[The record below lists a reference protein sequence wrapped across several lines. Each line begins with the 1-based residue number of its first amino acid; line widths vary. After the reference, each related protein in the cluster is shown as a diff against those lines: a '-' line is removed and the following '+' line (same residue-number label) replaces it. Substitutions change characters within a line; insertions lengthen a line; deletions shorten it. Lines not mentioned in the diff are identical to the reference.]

1 MKRRCEMGLE
11 EECAMG
17 VEDGRS
23 LVARPQ
29 RGARR
34 LRTIHMSTMV
44 YIYII
49 DTHIK
54 LTAEGCHTT
63 RALWRRE
70 GPTFRHPVESVSP
83 FPPSIPRFPA

>member
-44 YIYII
+44 YIYNRY
-49 DTHIK
+49 
-54 LTAEGCHTT
+54 AY
-63 RALWRRE
+63 
-70 GPTFRHPVESVSP
+70 
-83 FPPSIPRFPA
+83 